1 MGTSSSFADFAHR
14 RWALKAW
21 NHLKIHLMEFAD
33 LLFTD
38 CGQGTVYFFPNLLK
52 MYTPCTSHATS
63 RIQSHVLATVGF
75 ETATFTIKAHS
86 AARQF
91 TNASHQ
97 MTGFS
102 PSYASQLSFEWG
114 FAGVRYILQPPRLRC
129 QAGRKLLF
137 YEGGNRKH

>member
-1 MGTSSSFADFAHR
+1 
-14 RWALKAW
+14 
-21 NHLKIHLMEFAD
+21 MEFAD

-38 CGQGTVYFFPNLLK
+38 CGQGTVHFFLNLLK
-52 MYTPCTSHATS
+52 MYTPCISSATS
-63 RIQSHVLATVGF
+63 TIQLHVLTTVGL
-75 ETATFTIKAHS
+75 ETAIFTIKAHS

-91 TNASHQ
+91 TNAIHQ
-97 MTGFS
+97 MTDFFS
-102 PSYASQLSFEWG
+102 FIRITAFFRMG

>member
-1 MGTSSSFADFAHR
+1 
-14 RWALKAW
+14 
-21 NHLKIHLMEFAD
+21 MEFAD

-114 FAGVRYILQPPRLRC
+114 LPVPAIFYSRRACAVKRGENCYFMKAETGNVDIILG
-129 QAGRKLLF
+129 AW
-137 YEGGNRKH
+137 